1 MTSKGRSILAEIE
14 AVERLLKADGDA
26 EIKSEA
32 VELADKESKV
42 VEESTD
48 KSIPVEGEETL
59 GQNAKANA
67 NWPLEARKKFA
78 AKLLHLASAII
89 ADDDEDEDDEE
100 KGEKEE

>member
-14 AVERLLKADGDA
+14 KIERLLKADGDA

-32 VELADKESKV
+32 VALADAESKI

-48 KSIPVEGEETL
+48 KSIPVAGEETL

-67 NWPLEARKKFA
+67 NWPLEARRKFA

-89 ADDDEDEDDEE
+89 ADDDEEE
-100 KGEKEE
+100 GEEEGEKEE